1 MCPRAS
7 YLTSL
12 GLSFLHL
19 KRVNNLTDFIRLLG
33 GLIIP
38 LLVQRLAHSRNSVN
52 GGYCPHPKNCT
63 CYDRPFHFITF
74 LRNYEGQ
81 DSYAHFKGRET
92 EGPELPRTEQDSQLK
107 MGWEPRAAD
116 SHLITLPGGRPQ
128 FVCLQSVN
136 SQELKTKTGL
146 WIRQHTPTG

>member
-74 LRNYEGQ
+74 LRNYE
-81 DSYAHFKGRET
+81 
-92 EGPELPRTEQDSQLK
+92 LPRTEQDSQLK